1 MSAMRFSTILPDLLD
16 YFQAVDRPSAI
27 YKYILI
33 KLNLIVFSSSNNRNG
48 FTNVKLRQAM
58 IDARV
63 RNNFIF

>member
-33 KLNLIVFSSSNNRNG
+33 KLNLIVFSSSNRNE
-48 FTNVKLRQAM
+48 FTNVRLRQAM
-58 IDARV
+58 IDTKV